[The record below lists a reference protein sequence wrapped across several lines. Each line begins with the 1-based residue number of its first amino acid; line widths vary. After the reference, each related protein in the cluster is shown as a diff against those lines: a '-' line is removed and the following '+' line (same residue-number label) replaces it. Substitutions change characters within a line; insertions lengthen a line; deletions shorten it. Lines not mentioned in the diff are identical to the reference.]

1 MKPAASSS
9 RFLNLLSLIFAALLL
24 INCGGKEI
32 EGRSQYPVDPELARK
47 QARGKLTGEGGLS
60 IFGGDDSKE
69 KDGGN
74 SPIGVNSFLWR
85 ASLDTLSFLPI
96 ASADPFGGVIL
107 TDWYEDPNAEGER
120 FKVTA
125 LILGRSLR
133 ADGIK
138 VTVFKQQRDETGIWR
153 DQPVNNEL
161 GRKLEDTILTQAR
174 ELRVKSGG

>member
-1 MKPAASSS
+1 MNVITPS
-9 RFLNLLSLIFAALLL
+9 RFLNILSLLAAAVLL
-24 INCGGKEI
+24 INCGGEAV
-32 EGRSQYPVDPELARK
+32 EGRAQYPVDPKLARK

-60 IFGGDDSKE
+60 IFGGDDSRE
-69 KDGGN
+69 KDGGA

-85 ASLDTLSFLPI
+85 ASLDTLSFLPM

-107 TDWYEDPNAEGER
+107 TDWYEDPNTEGER

-133 ADGIK
+133 ADGLK
-138 VTVFKQQRDETGIWR
+138 VTVFKQKLDETGVWR
-153 DQPVNNEL
+153 DQPVNPEL